1 MAGFFGMTFREL
13 VPALLLFRLPAALA
27 AVSALYYLAVLFA
40 ALKFRFA
47 KELSA
52 EYAPPVSLLKPV
64 RGVDQ
69 SLYEN
74 LASHC
79 RQDYPS
85 FEIIFGFSDPKDPAQ
100 RIISQLQRDFPN
112 VPIKVVVVPEIRSAN
127 PKMNS
132 LQAML
137 QEASHDVV
145 VINDA
150 DIRVQPGYLR
160 KVVGPLSDERIGLVT
175 CLYRGVPTR
184 KLISVLEALGI
195 SGEFAGQVL
204 LARWL
209 EGVKF
214 ALGATMCTR
223 KKQIAE
229 IGGLARWAD
238 YLADDYILGNRIAAA
253 GYRIHLSHTVVETL
267 LPARSCS
274 DWFRQQVRWART
286 VRFSRPRGYP
296 GLLLTFGVVFASL
309 ALIAQPHSVL
319 AQGIFTL
326 TLAVRLLA
334 AWASG
339 VLVCGDSTI
348 PKFFWLLPFRDLIG
362 LGIWIASFLGSN
374 VVWREER
381 FKIEAGGKIRPA

>member
-1 MAGFFGMTFREL
+1 MTFRGL

-40 ALKFRFA
+40 ALKFRFE
-47 KELSA
+47 KEPSA
-52 EYAPPVSLLKPV
+52 GYAPPVSLLKPV

-69 SLYEN
+69 SLYES

-112 VPIKVVVVPEIRSAN
+112 VPIKVIVVPEIRSTN

-132 LQAML
+132 LQTML
-137 QEASHDVV
+137 REASHDVV

-150 DIRVQPGYLR
+150 DIRVQPDYLR
-160 KVVGPLSDERIGLVT
+160 KVVGPLSDARVGLVT
-175 CLYRGVPTR
+175 CLYRGVPAR
-184 KLISVLEALGI
+184 KLISVFEALGI

-214 ALGATMCTR
+214 ALGATICTR
-223 KKQIAE
+223 KKQLAE

-267 LPARSCS
+267 LPVRSWS

-296 GLLLTFGVVFASL
+296 GLLLTFGVVFAAL

-319 AQGIFTL
+319 AQGILTL

-362 LGIWIASFLGSN
+362 FGIWIASFLGSN